1 MFPHLHECLARII
14 DRLRTE
20 DEQQYLYDE
29 GQTLAFYE
37 WLYET
42 GGRYEEDRAE
52 MLKWLMPK
60 QLPCSPETVFA
71 GQFRSKTPRRFF
83 RKNVESMTI
92 DDVWSGLPPRGRNY
106 FTVKAKKNEVCNTA
120 RIKDRSPLSL
130 IDARTVSAYPS
141 QSFLDFNIHSKIRPR
156 LSGLQ
161 KWYRYR
167 SDHPMACG
175 GRKTP
180 VPEAPFRIM
189 DLPFEC
195 RREIF
200 LLVLGHSCPI
210 LQFPSDGSADEPQG
224 PVDVRLFAV
233 SKQVFAEAVKIFYEV
248 NTFSISTSPC
258 WYYKAIPLFVRQST
272 GTEAPRPT
280 DSIKR
285 VHVEFDFDGA
295 DARMDEV
302 LFLWRIICGYLGT
315 CKSLR
320 KIEVTVR
327 WWIPPGY
334 EAMKIGKDL
343 QLDKLGEIIMNLR
356 STNGFSFSEE
366 VLYEAVDEPWTP
378 SWCIRRIIGTM
389 I

>member
-1 MFPHLHECLARII
+1 MFPRVHEYFARLI

-20 DEQQYLYDE
+20 DEQHYLPDDE
-29 GQTLAFYE
+29 QTMAFYE

-42 GGRYEEDRAE
+42 GGQYGENRAE
-52 MLKWLMPK
+52 ILKWLMPK
-60 QLPCSPETVFA
+60 QLPCSPETVFV
-71 GQFRSKTPRRFF
+71 GQFRSKTPKRFF
-83 RKNVESMTI
+83 RKTMESMTI
-92 DDVWSGLPPRGRNY
+92 DDVWSGLSRRGRNY
-106 FTVKAKKNEVCNTA
+106 FTAKAKKNEACNTA

-130 IDARTVSAYPS
+130 IDLETVSAYPS
-141 QSFLDFNIHSKIRPR
+141 ESFLDFNIHSSRPR

-167 SDHPMACG
+167 SDHPMACD

-200 LLVLGHSCPI
+200 LLVLGQSCPI
-210 LQFPSDGSADEPQG
+210 HQYPSDGSADEPQG

-248 NTFSISTSPC
+248 NTFSINTSPR

-280 DSIKR
+280 DSIKT
-285 VHVEFDFDGA
+285 VHVQFDFGGA
-295 DARMDEV
+295 DARMDEM
-302 LFLWRIICGYLGT
+302 LFLWKRICGYLGI
-315 CKSLR
+315 CKTLR
-320 KIEVTVR
+320 KVAVTVR
-327 WWIPPGY
+327 WQIPPGY
-334 EAMKIGKDL
+334 EAMKPEEDL
-343 QLDKLGEIIMNLR
+343 ELDKLIEIAMNLR
-356 STNGFSFSEE
+356 SANGFNFSEE
-366 VLYEAVDEPWTP
+366 VDKVTCEAGAH
-378 SWCIRRIIGTM
+378 SWCIRRIIGTRV
-389 I
+389 